1 MKSKVILS
9 AKDFGDALIRTVAWR
24 HGISFFP
31 YRIIHSSIQPPTKIE
46 VDVSDKPLSKPLP
59 TTKKSRLD
67 FEGEFTLSKKEVL
80 HGLSRGICIYKIGK
94 PYRGNCIS
102 SLSIEIPS
110 EIRIELKYIPQ
121 GSKLA
126 RNGNEFRPFDQ
137 T

>member
-1 MKSKVILS
+1 MKSKVTLS
-9 AKDFGDALIRTVAWR
+9 AKDFGDLLIRTVAWR

-31 YRIIHSSIQPPTKIE
+31 YRIVHSSIQPPTKIK

-59 TTKKSRLD
+59 TPKKSRQD
-67 FEGEFTLSKKEVL
+67 FEGEFTLLKKEVL
-80 HGLSRGICIYKIGK
+80 HGLSRGIYAYKMGK

-102 SLSIEIPS
+102 GLSIEIPS
-110 EIRIELKYIPQ
+110 EIRIELKFIPR

-126 RNGNEFRPFDQ
+126 RNEFKPFDQ